1 MKVPERENDQ
11 AGDDEDGG
19 KSNKDVVTGVPP
31 PSIVEHLSR
40 LWRGERLF
48 NNIDCNIDA
57 IPAFTTRRQ

>member
-40 LWRGERLF
+40 LSRQERLF
-48 NNIDCNIDA
+48 NNIY
-57 IPAFTTRRQ
+57 RRNPRVLHKAAVSG